1 MTWKGLWM
9 VLSLKE
15 FERFFNWNEADI
27 RYLEMVNNTIHMDV
41 HFVTFKQTRRTG
53 FTMKYVDMRIRL
65 VFRDVTLLTDDYYSS
80 LEKILSRFKTNY
92 LCSGARLNED
102 GDFVIDDCIRI
113 RCSEVEVQELPH

>member
-1 MTWKGLWM
+1 M

-65 VFRDVTLLTDDYYSS
+65 VFRDVTLFTDDYYSP
-80 LEKILSRFKTNY
+80 LEKILSRFKVNY
-92 LCSGARLNED
+92 ICSNAKLNKE
-102 GDFVIDDCIRI
+102 GEFIVDDCFRI
-113 RCSEVEVQELPH
+113 SCSEVEVQELPH